1 MTRFESQIK
10 TIPHPASKVY
20 GKLSDFDNFAEV
32 IPRDKIKNWES
43 DGDSCRFEVDGVG
56 PVGLKIVEREDH
68 KTIKYSSDGKVPF
81 NFFLWIQLKE
91 VKEGE
96 SKLKITLDAHLNPMI
111 KLVAKGPLEKFIGI
125 LADGIAGYNY

>member
-10 TIPHPASKVY
+10 TIQHPASVVY
-20 GKLSDFDNFAEV
+20 DKLSNFDNFSAV
-32 IPRDKIKNWES
+32 LPADKIKNWES